1 MKLECINIKVLV
13 APKDLGGKKCAKISK
28 HFIYLTLYIQMKI
41 KNTHI
46 SYRASE
52 QGTSLKQ
59 NTEVVR
65 VAYLYIYI
73 YTRCSLNTIQCVSI
87 AAQV

>member
-1 MKLECINIKVLV
+1 MDVWEKYY
-13 APKDLGGKKCAKISK
+13 CAISK

-41 KNTHI
+41 KNIHIYI

-59 NTEVVR
+59 NTEVFR
-65 VAYLYIYI
+65 VAYV
-73 YTRCSLNTIQCVSI
+73 QGV
-87 AAQV
+87 V